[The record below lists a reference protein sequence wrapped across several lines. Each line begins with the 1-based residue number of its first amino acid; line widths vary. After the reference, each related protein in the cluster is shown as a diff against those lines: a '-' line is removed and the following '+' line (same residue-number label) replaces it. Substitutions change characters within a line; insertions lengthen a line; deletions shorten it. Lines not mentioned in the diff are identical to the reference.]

1 MDNYRINNLM
11 DKAKLDVIV
20 LFSAENIFYL
30 TQSPTVLRLKDF
42 QQTRPN
48 SSRLII
54 TIKEKNKNESI
65 LLVPEFDYKE
75 NKKLSNKVKL
85 FSYKQYF
92 MNPILFLAKILKSMA
107 FANKKIGLEMSSLST
122 NYFFLLKEYLP
133 LSDFYDIKNL
143 MEEVRSI
150 KTDEEIRKIK
160 NIVNLMDKAFLKS
173 FKDLSP

>member
-1 MDNYRINNLM
+1 M

-75 NKKLSNKVKL
+75 KEIFSIEPNWDKTIIGNHTFNSIPNFTVSDAIVKSKK
-85 FSYKQYF
+85 
-92 MNPILFLAKILKSMA
+92 
-107 FANKKIGLEMSSLST
+107 G
-122 NYFFLLKEYLP
+122 FF
-133 LSDFYDIKNL
+133 
-143 MEEVRSI
+143 
-150 KTDEEIRKIK
+150 
-160 NIVNLMDKAFLKS
+160 
-173 FKDLSP
+173 

>member
-1 MDNYRINNLM
+1 M
-11 DKAKLDVIV
+11 
-20 LFSAENIFYL
+20 
-30 TQSPTVLRLKDF
+30 RLKDF

-75 NKKLSNKVKL
+75 NKKLSYKVKL

-107 FANKKIGLEMSSLST
+107 FLNAQ
-122 NYFFLLKEYLP
+122 
-133 LSDFYDIKNL
+133 
-143 MEEVRSI
+143 EVQ
-150 KTDEEIRKIK
+150 
-160 NIVNLMDKAFLKS
+160 
-173 FKDLSP
+173 

>member
-54 TIKEKNKNESI
+54 TIKEKNKCVEISTREAYTQGFR
-65 LLVPEFDYKE
+65 LFDPFKRCVVLQSF
-75 NKKLSNKVKL
+75 NNHL
-85 FSYKQYF
+85 
-92 MNPILFLAKILKSMA
+92 
-107 FANKKIGLEMSSLST
+107 
-122 NYFFLLKEYLP
+122 
-133 LSDFYDIKNL
+133 
-143 MEEVRSI
+143 
-150 KTDEEIRKIK
+150 KTDVSHTHIIFVRQNPFLTIRPIVCEIR
-160 NIVNLMDKAFLKS
+160 
-173 FKDLSP
+173 